1 MLEFVQR
8 AVTEAAEYF
17 NKTILNELELQKSI
31 STEHYKS
38 LEIHIKDLKQD
49 YARDK
54 EKFESKLRCVEV
66 EKAELSAIEQ
76 SLRENLDRLQIE
88 KKNCEA
94 ELMQKMEVERKE
106 RIREVEDL
114 KNKAMN
120 NENMSAEMQRK
131 VFAA

>member
-8 AVTEAAEYF
+8 AVTEAADYF
-17 NKTILNELELQKSI
+17 NKTIMNELELQKSI

-38 LEIHIKDLKQD
+38 LETHIKDLKQD

-54 EKFESKLRCVEV
+54 EKFETKLRVVEV

-76 SLRENLDRLQIE
+76 SLRENLDRLMQE

-94 ELMQKMEVERKE
+94 ELIQKMEVERKE

-120 NENMSAEMQRK
+120 NENTSAEMQRK